1 MNIGEKIKTIR
12 KSKGLTQNEVCG
24 DKITRNM
31 LSKIETAAASPSLD
45 TLEYL
50 STTLNVPL
58 SYLCSDDNDLAYYQ
72 KKGAIDEIYADY
84 TLGKYQSCI
93 NKTSRLD
100 CIDNELAYILTD
112 CYFRHGMDMMKSGAL
127 NSAHQCF
134 VMCEKFSKLTALDT
148 KHITS
153 MLAPY
158 IAVCKN
164 INSPLLEFDPQNVEN
179 ELLAGVGYEFL
190 KFLQLDLDYNY
201 KDEAIKL
208 HVEAKSEIKAR
219 NYQRAISILLD
230 VVDYLKNTVYNAYQ
244 IYSAY
249 SDLEICYKQLFDFE
263 NAYLYASKKLSLI
276 EAFKS

>member
-1 MNIGEKIKTIR
+1 MNIGEKIKIIR
-12 KSKGLTQNEVCG
+12 KSKGLTQSEVCG

-31 LSKIETAAASPSLD
+31 LSKIENAAASPSLD
-45 TLEYL
+45 TLQYL
-50 STTLNVPL
+50 SDALNVPL
-58 SYLCSDDNDLAYYQ
+58 SYLCSNDDDLTYYQ
-72 KKGAIDEIYADY
+72 KKGVINEIYADY
-84 TLGKYQSCI
+84 AFGKYQSCI
-93 NKTSRLD
+93 NKAIGLE

-112 CYFRHGMDMMKSGAL
+112 CYFKHGMDMMKIGAL

-134 VMCEKFSKLTALDT
+134 VMCEKYSKLTTLDT

-158 IAVCKN
+158 VAVCKN
-164 INSPLLEFDPQNVEN
+164 ISSPLLEFDPDAVEN
-179 ELLAGVGYEFL
+179 ELLTGIRYEFL
-190 KFLQLDLDYNY
+190 KFLQLDFDYDY
-201 KDEAIKL
+201 KDKAIKL
-208 HVEAKSEIKAR
+208 HVKAKSEIKAR
-219 NYQRAISILLD
+219 NYQSAISILLD
-230 VVDYLKNTVYNAYQ
+230 VVEYLKNSSYDAYQ